1 MRMVL
6 VIPMMMVACGENPAD
21 HTPDAVVTPAA
32 PVTPEADVAPAEG
45 QVALGG
51 HIHFTGS
58 NVRSS
63 HTCRFDKWAGT
74 MTPGASGAVEEMAL
88 EFTAEIE
95 SVFCDWETKPEGLAK
110 LEKHLRAEDFFYAEA
125 HPQAQFV
132 SSKIEADADGSYKIT
147 GDFSLRGVTNTITF
161 PAKIDMSEGK
171 LNAHARFDINR
182 SDWGVEYKGRADN
195 LIREE
200 VVLDIKLEGS

>member
-32 PVTPEADVAPAEG
+32 PATPEADVAPAEG

-95 SVFCDWETKPEGLAK
+95 SVFCDWETEHMQFWENAVRGSSALQAGLRQR
-110 LEKHLRAEDFFYAEA
+110 LLD
-125 HPQAQFV
+125 
-132 SSKIEADADGSYKIT
+132 
-147 GDFSLRGVTNTITF
+147 
-161 PAKIDMSEGK
+161 
-171 LNAHARFDINR
+171 
-182 SDWGVEYKGRADN
+182 
-195 LIREE
+195 
-200 VVLDIKLEGS
+200 VVLLARGSGRLCFRLVRHQRCL